1 MTIGFWE
8 RWCVPVIC
16 WLIILFVA
24 GIIVLIVDEIRFEYL
39 YPFMGIVLGICL
51 CVPYIYDLWR
61 KE

>member
-1 MTIGFWE
+1 M
-8 RWCVPVIC
+8 PVIC

-24 GIIVLIVDEIRFEYL
+24 GIIVLIVDEIRYEYL